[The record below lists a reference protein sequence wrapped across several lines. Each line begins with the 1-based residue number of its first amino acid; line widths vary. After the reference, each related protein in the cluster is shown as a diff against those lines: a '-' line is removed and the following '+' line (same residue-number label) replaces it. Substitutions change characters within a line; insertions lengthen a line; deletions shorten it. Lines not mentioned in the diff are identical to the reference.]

1 MNRIQCA
8 LLSVLLVPSAHAALP
23 GDSAEGEQLVA
34 ANCTSCHDTRVF
46 SRPDHKI
53 LSLDALRGQLASCG
67 HGAKKEFSAAQTDS
81 IVKYLNERFYR
92 FP

>member
-1 MNRIQCA
+1 MNRIHWL
-8 LLSVLLVPSAHAALP
+8 LLSMLLVPSVHAALP
-23 GDSAEGEQLVA
+23 GDSAEGEQLVV
-34 ANCTSCHDTRVF
+34 ANCMTCHDTGVF
-46 SRPDHKI
+46 TRADHKI
-53 LSLDALRGQLASCG
+53 LSLEALKRQLAACG